1 MPGDCESADQLQSN
15 TPGRIPGWKGSP
27 SNESYGAGSIFVD
40 QASTKVHLRLQLST
54 GAEEAV
60 EAKHR
65 FERMANEHNVLI
77 CKYYGYNGV
86 YATRLFQAS
95 CEAQKQSH
103 DFCGVDAHH
112 QNGVAECMI

>member
-1 MPGDCESADQLQSN
+1 MHLMSGDCESADQLQSN

-65 FERMANEHNVLI
+65 FERMAAEHNVLI
-77 CKYYGYNGV
+77 RKYHGDNGETPL
-86 YATRLFQAS
+86 ACLRLLV
-95 CEAQKQSH
+95 KLK
-103 DFCGVDAHH
+103 
-112 QNGVAECMI
+112 NNPMIFVE